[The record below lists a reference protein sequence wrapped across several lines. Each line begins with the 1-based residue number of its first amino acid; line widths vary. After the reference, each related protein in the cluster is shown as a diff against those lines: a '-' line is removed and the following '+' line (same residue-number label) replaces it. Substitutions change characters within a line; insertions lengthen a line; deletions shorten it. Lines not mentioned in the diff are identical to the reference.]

1 MSPVNSGRPL
11 AAFCDRI
18 PSRVVSAEK
27 GDAAMKGLG
36 ALVVLGLMGIAP
48 VAMSQNVFTGTWRPD
63 PQVFSPTRKT
73 DVIELANSIYECR
86 SCSPPYKIKVDGHD
100 QTIEGNANYDALSLT
115 VVDDRNT
122 IEESDKNDGKIVKMS
137 LWSVGPDGKTM
148 HVRFDDMHGH
158 VQEQDGHKVE

>member
-1 MSPVNSGRPL
+1 M
-11 AAFCDRI
+11 
-18 PSRVVSAEK
+18 
-27 GDAAMKGLG
+27 
-36 ALVVLGLMGIAP
+36 VVLGLMGIAP

-86 SCSPPYKIKVDGHD
+86 SCSPPYKIKVDGHE

-137 LWSVGPDGKTM
+137 LWSVGPDGKTFASM
-148 HVRFDDMHGH
+148 TCTGMYKSKMVTRWSRAITNASRCPNRVRSFCSY
-158 VQEQDGHKVE
+158 